1 MGRPGDI
8 TGASRPSRR
17 LIFATLAIWLILAIA
32 LPLSALTLNFFHLG
46 GAPLGFWIT
55 AQGAL
60 VGLVVLT
67 FVYAARAGGDA
78 SEERVW
84 PALAFSGE
92 AAGAAVILGFT
103 GYIAVLGYDALALP
117 LGFVAGFAL
126 LAVLIA
132 PRFVLYP
139 VRSISGFFAV
149 RYGGNSVRRL
159 AMLITAAATVL
170 LIAANLKAG
179 AYALQSLA
187 RIEFPEAVTIIA
199 LSVAAIWLVG
209 SILAIK
215 RAEGFGFV
223 IVLAGLLTTLVAIA
237 ARARGW
243 TIPHLTLG
251 AALENHL
258 SLNMKLVVNRLADV
272 VSLTAMSSPFLQLS
286 MRNFAGLLLAV
297 AFGVVAAPQ
306 LLGRHLSQAVVAPGA
321 AVRRTA
327 AALVAIAVAAASL
340 PPLALYSRIDFEK
353 AIAKGIENAA
363 IPQAFADASGLG
375 WMKVCERNSKTVAD
389 LSAACAKAPEQRGFL
404 RLQDLD
410 FTADG
415 FVVAAPVISGLERA
429 LQYPLL
435 FGVLLAALL
444 AGNALVAGLGGVDT
458 EIRMSVA
465 PTRTGLDFRSA
476 SLGAGVLVLGAVLA
490 NVETIGSGLL
500 LAEGFALLAAGL
512 FAPLVLGLHWRGMNA
527 TGAVAAMLAGAS
539 VTIAYLLG
547 VHVWP
552 IEFARLTGFFSNA
565 GAEAL
570 QQFSD
575 LDAAF
580 SAASNPQ
587 AQAAAWMDLREQA
600 AIVANWGGLKPAAI
614 VLVAVP
620 AAFVAAILGSLV
632 SGQRRPASPSP

>member
-17 LIFATLAIWLILAIA
+17 LMFAALVIWLILTIA

-55 AQGAL
+55 AQGAI

-67 FVYAARAGGDA
+67 FAYASRAGGDA

-84 PALAFSGE
+84 PGLAFAGE

-103 GYIAVLGYDALALP
+103 GYIAILGYDALALP
-117 LGFVAGFAL
+117 LGFVAGLAL
-126 LAVLIA
+126 LAILIA

-139 VRSISGFFAV
+139 ARSISGFFAI
-149 RYGGNSVRRL
+149 RYGGSLARRL

-170 LIAANLKAG
+170 LLAANLKAG

-187 RIEFPEAVTIIA
+187 RIEFPEAVTAIA

-209 SILAIK
+209 SVLAIK
-215 RAEGFGFV
+215 KAEGVGFV
-223 IVLAGLLTTLVAIA
+223 VVLSGLLITLVAIA
-237 ARARGW
+237 AKARGW

-258 SLNMKLVVNRLADV
+258 SLNMTLVVNRLADV
-272 VSLTAMSSPFLQLS
+272 GSLTAMSSPFLQLS

-297 AFGVVAAPQ
+297 AFGVVATPQ
-306 LLGRHLSQAVVAPGA
+306 LLGRHVSQAVVAPGA
-321 AVRRTA
+321 AIRRTA
-327 AALVAIAVAAASL
+327 VALVAVAAVAASL
-340 PPLALYSRIDFEK
+340 PPLAVYSRIDFEK

-363 IPQAFADASGLG
+363 IPQAFADASGFG
-375 WMKVCERNSKTVAD
+375 WAKVCEQNSKNVTD

-415 FVVAAPVISGLERA
+415 FVVAAPVIAGLERI

-444 AGNALVAGLGGVDT
+444 AGNAMVSGLSGVDT
-458 EIRMSVA
+458 EIRMSMG
-465 PTRTGLDFRSA
+465 PKRTGLDFRSA
-476 SLGAGVLVLGAVLA
+476 SLGAGVLIFAVVLA
-490 NVETIGSGLL
+490 NIETIDSGLL

-512 FAPLVLGLHWRGMNA
+512 FAPLVLGLHWRPMNS
-527 TGAVAAMLAGAS
+527 TGAVAAMLAG
-539 VTIAYLLG
+539 TFIAAVYLLG

-552 IEFARLTGFFSNA
+552 VEFARISGSLSNA

-580 SAASNPQ
+580 SAASDPQ
-587 AQAAAWMDLREQA
+587 AQAAAWADLREQA
-600 AIVANWGGLKPAAI
+600 AMVANWGGLKPAAI

-620 AAFVAAILGSLV
+620 AGLLAAIFGSLL
-632 SGQRRPASPSP
+632 SRPRQTPSS

>member
-1 MGRPGDI
+1 V
-8 TGASRPSRR
+8 
-17 LIFATLAIWLILAIA
+17 
-32 LPLSALTLNFFHLG
+32 G

-55 AQGAL
+55 AQWAL
-60 VGLVVLT
+60 AALVVLT
-67 FVYAARAGGDA
+67 FVYASRAGGDA
-78 SEERVW
+78 SGERVW
-84 PALAFSGE
+84 PALAFAGE
-92 AAGAAVILGFT
+92 VAGAAVILGFT

-117 LGFVAGFAL
+117 LGLVAGLAL

-139 VRSISGFFAV
+139 ARSISGFFAL
-149 RYGGNSVRRL
+149 RYGGNLARRL
-159 AMLITAAATVL
+159 AMLIAAAATVL
-170 LIAANLKAG
+170 LLAANLKAG

-187 RIEFPEAVTIIA
+187 RIEFPEAVTAVA
-199 LSVAAIWLVG
+199 LSVAAIWLLG

-215 RAEGFGFV
+215 KAEGAGFV
-223 IVLAGLLTTLVAIA
+223 VVLVGLLITLVAIA

-272 VSLTAMSSPFLQLS
+272 GALTAMSSPFLQLS

-297 AFGVVAAPQ
+297 AFGIVATPQ
-306 LLGRHLSQAVVAPGA
+306 LLGRHVSQAVVAPGA
-321 AVRRTA
+321 AVRRA
-327 AALVAIAVAAASL
+327 AVALVAVAVVAASL
-340 PPLALYSRIDFEK
+340 PPLAVYSRIDFEK
-353 AIAKGIENAA
+353 AMAKGVENAA

-375 WMKVCERNSKTVAD
+375 WVKVCEQNSASAAD

-415 FVVAAPVISGLERA
+415 FVVAAPVISGLERT

-444 AGNALVAGLGGVDT
+444 AGNAMVAGLSGVDT
-458 EIRMSVA
+458 EVRMSTA
-465 PTRTGLDFRSA
+465 PKRTGLDFRAA
-476 SLGAGVLVLGAVLA
+476 SLGAGVLVFAVVLA
-490 NVETIGSGLL
+490 NIETLGSGLL

-512 FAPLVLGLHWRGMNA
+512 FVPLVLGLHWRPMNA
-527 TGAVAAMLAGAS
+527 TGAVVAMLVGAFIAG
-539 VTIAYLLG
+539 AYLLG
-547 VHVWP
+547 VHIWP
-552 IEFARLTGFFSNA
+552 VEFVRISGSLSNA
-565 GAEAL
+565 GVAAL
-570 QQFSD
+570 EQFAD

-580 SAASNPQ
+580 SAASDPQ
-587 AQAAAWMDLREQA
+587 AQAAAWAELRDQA
-600 AIVANWGGLKPAAI
+600 VMIANWGGLKPAAI

-620 AAFVAAILGSLV
+620 ASFVAAILGSLL
-632 SGQRRPASPSP
+632 SRRRATPGP